1 MQKYKKFIG
10 SRIGVLVIFAAS
22 VFALLLGTSVLQNN
36 SASGKPEH
44 EVFID
49 YYDST
54 YSEIVGHRDV
64 TCFGVFTTG
73 QVTQYYVAYD
83 GDSCGYPDF

>member
-1 MQKYKKFIG
+1 MQKVKNLIR
-10 SRIGVLVIFAAS
+10 SRVFLLVIFAITAS
-22 VFALLLGTSVLQNN
+22 TVLMGTSLLQNN
-36 SASGKPEH
+36 SAGAKPEH

-54 YSEIVGHRDV
+54 WSTVVGHRDV

>member
-1 MQKYKKFIG
+1 MQKVKNFI
-10 SRIGVLVIFAAS
+10 SLRLAILAVLAITLSAV
-22 VFALLLGTSVLQNN
+22 LLGTSTVQNN
-36 SASGKPEH
+36 SAGAKPEH

-54 YSEIVGHRDV
+54 WTNIVGHRDV
-64 TCFGVFTTG
+64 TCFGVFTSG
-73 QVTQYYVAYD
+73 QVTSNYVAYD